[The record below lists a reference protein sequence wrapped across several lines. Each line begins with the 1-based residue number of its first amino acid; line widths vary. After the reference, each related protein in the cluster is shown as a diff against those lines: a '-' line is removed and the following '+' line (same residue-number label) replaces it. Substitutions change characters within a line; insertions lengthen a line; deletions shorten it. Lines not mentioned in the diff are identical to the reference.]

1 MENYCTSLFFNRRHT
16 MRKLFF
22 FLLFVV
28 TGIFP
33 CHSKQMGNNLFD
45 DSAMTKLITLMDSI
59 TARNAG
65 YERVIA
71 QLDTLSRENRM
82 KVIVSLRGRN
92 ANDSVLRTM
101 IDELLALEP
110 YQTYFS
116 RFRNV
121 TPADFRLAFNTLPY
135 VGLDSPGSIA
145 ETFYELIH
153 HRNVFQEWYRTIRG
167 KIDIQRCVT
176 AAREWL
182 PKGEYPLNKIYFIYD
197 GNAGSFAE
205 QGCAF
210 FNLCSEVVSKM
221 PREKRF
227 KNMDEVNIG
236 VLEGVIAH
244 ELNHVMAEPILFPAG
259 RTFTSWEDRWKDR
272 ITRNIVSEG
281 VAFRCNPIT
290 GFQKNLSEDRAT
302 IVSLLKELNG
312 KLLSL
317 DRHELQENDVR
328 EWYGKLFQEF
338 AASLLKQ
345 YLQKTYPDSAVK
357 TLAVQNSVFRP
368 DLVHALGWWMVSRIT
383 ENGVK
388 KEKAI
393 ELLTNPASLYELY
406 NKTLER
412 GMDDVAVDARVVA
425 MFSKH

>member
-1 MENYCTSLFFNRRHT
+1 
-16 MRKLFF
+16 
-22 FLLFVV
+22 
-28 TGIFP
+28 
-33 CHSKQMGNNLFD
+33 
-45 DSAMTKLITLMDSI
+45 
-59 TARNAG
+59 
-65 YERVIA
+65 
-71 QLDTLSRENRM
+71 
-82 KVIVSLRGRN
+82 
-92 ANDSVLRTM
+92 
-101 IDELLALEP
+101 
-110 YQTYFS
+110 
-116 RFRNV
+116 
-121 TPADFRLAFNTLPY
+121 
-135 VGLDSPGSIA
+135 
-145 ETFYELIH
+145 
-153 HRNVFQEWYRTIRG
+153 
-167 KIDIQRCVT
+167 
-176 AAREWL
+176 
-182 PKGEYPLNKIYFIYD
+182 
-197 GNAGSFAE
+197 
-205 QGCAF
+205 
-210 FNLCSEVVSKM
+210 
-221 PREKRF
+221 
-227 KNMDEVNIG
+227 MDEVNIG

-290 GFQKNLSEDRAT
+290 GFQKNLWEDRAT

-357 TLAVQNSVFRP
+357 TLAVQNFVFRP